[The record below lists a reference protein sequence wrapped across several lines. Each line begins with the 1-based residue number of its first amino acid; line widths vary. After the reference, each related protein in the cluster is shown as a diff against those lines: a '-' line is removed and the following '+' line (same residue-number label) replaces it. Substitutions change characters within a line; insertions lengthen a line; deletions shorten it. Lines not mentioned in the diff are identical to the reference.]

1 MKLFIDSASVAEIED
16 CLNKGAIH
24 GITTNPSIISKE
36 PKTDFVEHVK
46 KIVAVCKKFG
56 GNVPLSMEVTSEK
69 AQEMEKEAIDYADRI
84 KYNEL
89 YIKIP
94 LLGWDELG
102 TIKNLTQRGIKVNCT
117 CLFNEA
123 QCIMAAFAG
132 SSYVSLFRG
141 RMRDAGIE
149 SDQVISNTR
158 RLLDDSGMSSEIIAG
173 SIRGPRDVID
183 SFLAGAHIVTVGA
196 EHIKKMTVHL
206 KSKESADQFLADF
219 RKWTK

>member
-1 MKLFIDSASVAEIED
+1 MKLFIDSASTAEIED
-16 CLNKGAIH
+16 CLKKGAIQ

-46 KIVAVCKKFG
+46 KIVSVCKKFG
-56 GNVPLSMEVTSEK
+56 GKISLSMEVTSEK
-69 AQEMEKEAIDYADRI
+69 AQEMEKEAIDYAERI
-84 KYNEL
+84 KYSDL

-94 LLGWDELG
+94 LTGWDELE
-102 TIKNLTQRGIKVNCT
+102 TIKNLTSRGINVNCT

-123 QCIMAAFAG
+123 QCLLAAYAG
-132 SSYVSLFRG
+132 ASYVSLFRG

-158 RLLDDSGMSSEIIAG
+158 RLLEETGLPSEIIAG

-183 SFLAGAHIVTVGA
+183 SFLAGAHIVTVGV
-196 EHIKKMTVHL
+196 EHIKKMATHL
-206 KSKESADQFLADF
+206 KSKESADQFLSDF